1 MLVKTLEV
9 QTSFVVEVQ
18 ISFVAAVAD
27 TEAAVVDA
35 STLLAAAAAG
45 PAVAGIKIAVAVAK
59 TLLEQLPA
67 PVADKG

>member
-1 MLVKTLEV
+1 MLVKTL
-9 QTSFVVEVQ
+9 EVQ

-35 STLLAAAAAG
+35 STLPAAAAAG